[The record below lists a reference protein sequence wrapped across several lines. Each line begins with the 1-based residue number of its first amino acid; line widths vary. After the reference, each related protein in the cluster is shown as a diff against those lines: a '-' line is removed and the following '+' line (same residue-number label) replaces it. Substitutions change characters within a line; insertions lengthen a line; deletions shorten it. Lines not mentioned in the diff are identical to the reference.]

1 MALFAERRISSVG
14 LPLRQTQKKTHLEE
28 EEEEEEEEF
37 PAAKLR
43 TWRGRRWTPG
53 KVENLSVAAAAA
65 GFFSL
70 GLFAKIGG
78 RSSVVFP
85 WA

>member
-1 MALFAERRISSVG
+1 
-14 LPLRQTQKKTHLEE
+14 
-28 EEEEEEEEF
+28 
-37 PAAKLR
+37 
-43 TWRGRRWTPG
+43 
-53 KVENLSVAAAAA
+53 LSVAAAAAAAA

-85 WA
+85 